1 MANTYENLAVDNK
14 PITDAAWQAWC
25 QAIEAAFLASGFLE
39 VAPDTGQLNLVTTT
53 RPSVG
58 TYAGYRIYRAKDSL
72 AATKPFYIKVEYG
85 NTGSGQDRP
94 IFRRTSATG
103 SNGTG
108 TLTGPTTTVVASSN
122 SSAGSGVATIL
133 GGGGAH
139 SVFVHQLDPGNAGH
153 NIQYAA
159 GRLLDQSDGSA
170 TDAILWDA
178 MTSGAGV
185 SYFGSYVW
193 TDGALAWAALGSGLA
208 AHAPDLT
215 SALHNGGDLS
225 ITRLF
230 QALVYR
236 NAKTLVFPLVL
247 GKAVELPYTNPTAS
261 KFNLNIWGGSH
272 TFIVIPQTA
281 HTTSSNRACL
291 LWE

>member
-14 PITDAAWQAWC
+14 PITDAAWQSWC

-39 VAPDTGQLNLVTTT
+39 VAPDTGQLNLATTT
-53 RPSVG
+53 RPSIG
-58 TYAGYRIYRAKDSL
+58 TFAGYRMYRAKDAL

-103 SNGTG
+103 SNGAG

-122 SSAGSGVATIL
+122 SAAGSGVATVL

-139 SVFVHQLDPGNAGH
+139 SVFVHQLDPGQAGH

-159 GRLLDQSDGSA
+159 GRLLDQADGAA
-170 TDAILWDA
+170 TDGLIWDA
-178 MTSGAGV
+178 MSSGAGV
-185 SYFGSYVW
+185 AYLGTYVW
-193 TDGALAWAALGSGLA
+193 TDGAVAWTTISGLGN
-208 AHAPDLT
+208 HAPDLNVAVN
-215 SALHNGGDLS
+215 SGGDIS
-225 ITRLF
+225 TTRLF
-230 QALVYR
+230 QGLVYR
-236 NAKTLVFPLVL
+236 AAKTLVFPMVF
-247 GKAVELPYTNPTAS
+247 GKTTELPFTNPTGS
-261 KFNLNIWGGSH
+261 KFSMTIWGATH
-272 TFIVIPQTA
+272 TFLPIPQTS
-281 HTTSSNRACL
+281 HINSGNRAAF